1 MNAAAPVVELKQIT
15 KRFPGVVANDSISLT
30 LRKGEIHALL
40 GENGAGKSTLMNIL
54 FGLYQPDEGS
64 IEMNGQPVTIDNP
77 NKAIKLGI
85 GMVHQHFKLVQPFTV
100 TENIIL
106 GMEPTKGLKID
117 YKSASAQ
124 VAKLSEQYGLQVDPD
139 SKIHDISVG
148 MQQRVEI
155 MKILFRGADILIF
168 DEPTAV
174 LTPQEIEELMAIMR
188 RLVAE
193 GKSIILITHKLKE
206 IMEISDRVTIIRRGK
221 VIDTV
226 ETNQTNPQEL
236 AEKMVGRGVSFKVD
250 KQEPQIGQP
259 VLQLSDLKAKGKHG
273 IPVLNGL
280 NLEVRAGEIVGI
292 AGVDGNGQSELI
304 EAITGLRKIESGSI
318 KLSGKEIAN
327 LSARKIIESGLS
339 HIPEDRH
346 KHGLVLDFSVS
357 ENMVLETY
365 YQAPYSK
372 GGLLNQRA
380 IDEHAKQLVEAFDVR
395 TPSVET
401 KARSLSGG
409 NQQKA
414 IIAREID
421 KDPDLLIAAQP
432 TRGLDVGA
440 IEFVH
445 KQLIEQRD
453 QGKAVLLISFELD
466 EIMNVSDRIA
476 VIYEGR
482 IVGEVLPQ
490 ETNDQELGLMMA
502 GSLER
507 GGQSVG

>member
-85 GMVHQHFKLVQPFTV
+85 GMVHQHFKLVQPFSV

-106 GMEPTKGLKID
+106 GMEPKKGLKID

-124 VAKLSEQYGLQVDPD
+124 VAKLSEQYGLQVDPN

-226 ETNQTNPQEL
+226 DTDKTNPKEL

-250 KQEPQIGQP
+250 KDEPQIGQP
-259 VLQLSDLKAKGKHG
+259 VLQLNGLKAKDKHG
-273 IPVLNGL
+273 IHVLNGL

-318 KLSGKEIAN
+318 KLSGKEITN
-327 LSARKIIESGLS
+327 LPARKIIESGLS

-346 KHGLVLDFSVS
+346 KHGLVLDFSIS

-421 KDPDLLIAAQP
+421 KNPDLLIAAQP

-482 IVGEVLPQ
+482 IVGEVLPK